1 MSPHEKYALA
11 LSIDIAGVL
20 AVIAALVVYVVI
32 RRRERAQAR
41 AFRADQ
47 RARANAQLAADLRAT
62 PDTAPAVHVE
72 ATEAYADEL
81 HAAGQTLPSADL
93 RTTGEQMIADH
104 AELAGISDAI
114 DLCGERIMH
123 ELRLFLRDD
132 TEYARIARWGT
143 SVLEDTG
150 TFNRRDL
157 DRALAGAVA

>member
-1 MSPHEKYALA
+1 MTISEHAKYLIGLAVEAL
-11 LSIDIAGVL
+11 LLAG
-20 AVIAALVVYVVI
+20 VIAAIVGIVVT

-41 AFRADQ
+41 AY
-47 RARANAQLAADLRAT
+47 LAATLADLPAGFDYPRA
-62 PDTAPAVHVE
+62 PVEHVG
-72 ATEAYADEL
+72 ATEDWSP
-81 HAAGQTLPSADL
+81 AAETAAVNQTPDL
-93 RTTGEQMIADH
+93 RTTGEQMVADH
-104 AELAGISDAI
+104 AELAGISDAL
-114 DLCGERIMH
+114 DLCSERIMH

>member
-41 AFRADQ
+41 AY
-47 RARANAQLAADLRAT
+47 LAATLADLPAGFDYPRA
-62 PDTAPAVHVE
+62 PVEHVG
-72 ATEAYADEL
+72 ATEDWSP
-81 HAAGQTLPSADL
+81 AAETAAVDQTPDL
-93 RTTGEQMIADH
+93 RTTGEQMVADH
-104 AELAGISDAI
+104 AELAGIGDGLDQFS
-114 DLCGERIMH
+114 ERIMH

-132 TEYARIARWGT
+132 AEYARVARWGT
-143 SVLEDTG
+143 AVLEDTG